1 MKTLLTLLLFIF
13 AQKAIS
19 QTTKDDTLQTKN
31 MKAVVVAATKRPIEI
46 YPDKTVLNVDASPAA
61 IGQNALEYLRQAPG
75 VVVDATDNIQLAGK
89 PGVTVFIDGKN
100 TQLSAQDLAQLL
112 KSIEAS
118 NIKQIELITNPS
130 AKYDAAGA
138 AGIINI
144 KLKKSLTDGFNGNI
158 TGSYVQSTHARGNG
172 SANLN
177 YRSGKTAFFFNGGVN
192 GGLQHTIAN
201 NDRTAGSRTFTQRSI
216 EKDFFHGHSIRT
228 GLDYSLSKKTTV
240 GVLWMKNDRYTRM
253 ENGSSTLIHLPGAMD
268 TVINTT
274 SLAPFPT
281 DRNSFNLNY
290 NFSDK
295 NFNYGLDAD
304 YTLFRSS
311 LNNAIAN
318 ETQNGAGV
326 KLYNN
331 GLQNGAD
338 VDIRLSSFKGDMDKT
353 FANGLKLE
361 SGFKVMQTKTDNRL
375 QVSTNYNNAW
385 TVDTGKTNNFRYNET
400 ISALYAS
407 VKKESGKWYWQ
418 AGLRAEHTNVDGRS
432 VDLKGSVNNR
442 PDTSYL
448 NLFPTLYL
456 QYTPKQ
462 NHQIGF
468 TANRRIDR
476 PSYQDQNPFIY
487 VLDAL
492 NSEQG
497 NPYLLP
503 QFTNSVEASYT
514 YKYAT
519 SLKIG
524 YSHTTDYFES
534 LTYQQGK
541 NTVMIPQNAGNKDM
555 ITLSISTPLQ
565 PTKWW
570 SVYVSAT
577 PYYHHYN
584 VVLNGFSTSETQSGG
599 SFAFNGYIGN
609 NFTLGKGWKGDV
621 SSWFNY
627 QNRATIYVSK
637 PIGSV
642 NAGVQKNILKDKATL
657 KFSIVDIF
665 NTQRWQQTATT
676 KEISLTTYRK
686 WESRNVTVG
695 FSWRFGSS
703 KVKAARERQATSE
716 EDASRIK

>member
-1 MKTLLTLLLFIF
+1 MKTLLTLLLFFF
-13 AQKAIS
+13 AKNALS
-19 QTTKDDTLQTKN
+19 QTTTEDTLHSKD
-31 MKAVVVAATKRPIEI
+31 MKAVVVSASKRPIEI
-46 YPDKTVLNVDASPAA
+46 YPDKTVLNVDASSAA

-75 VVVDATDNIQLAGK
+75 VVVDAADNIQLSAK
-89 PGVTVFIDGKN
+89 PNVTVFIDGKN

-144 KLKKSLTDGFNGNI
+144 KLKKSLTDGFNGNL
-158 TGSYVQSTHARGNG
+158 TGAHVQSKHAREKASGNFNWRK
-172 SANLN
+172 S
-177 YRSGKTAFFFNGGVN
+177 KVAFFFNGSWTK
-192 GGLQHTIAN
+192 GLQHTIAN
-201 NDRTAGSRTFTQRSI
+201 NDRRSNGTTFTQRSI
-216 EKDFFHGHSIRT
+216 ENDLDYSHTIRT
-228 GLDYSLSKKTTV
+228 GLDYTLNKKSTF
-240 GVLWMKNDRYTRM
+240 GVLWMKNNHYTRM
-253 ENGSSTLIHLPGAMD
+253 INGSSTLIHLPGAMD
-268 TVINTT
+268 TIIKTT

-318 ETQNGAGV
+318 EIQNGAGV
-326 KLYNN
+326 KLFNN
-331 GLQNGAD
+331 GLQNNAD
-338 VDIRLSSFKGDMDKT
+338 VDIRLSSIKGDMDKT
-353 FANGLKLE
+353 FGSGLKLE
-361 SGFKVMQTKTDNRL
+361 SGFKIMQTKTDNRL
-375 QVSTNYNNAW
+375 QVSNNYNNVQ
-385 TVDTGKTNNFRYNET
+385 TVDTGKTNTFRYNET

-407 VKKESGKWYWQ
+407 VKKEVGKWYWQ
-418 AGLRAEHTNVDGRS
+418 AGLRAEHTKVDGRS
-432 VDLKGSVNNR
+432 VDLKGTVNNR
-442 PDTSYL
+442 PDTAYL
-448 NLFPTLYL
+448 NLFPTVYL
-456 QYTPKQ
+456 QYSPAQ
-462 NHQIGF
+462 NHQLGF

-503 QFTNSVEASYT
+503 QFTNSVELSYT

-519 SLKIG
+519 SVKIG
-524 YSHTTDYFES
+524 YAHTTDYFES

-541 NTVMIPQNAGNKDM
+541 NTIMIPQNAGSKDM
-555 ITLSISTPLQ
+555 ISLSISTPFQ

-570 SVYVSAT
+570 SVYVSAM

-584 VVLNGFSTSETQSGG
+584 VVLNGFATSETQSGG

-676 KEISLTTYRK
+676 KEISLITYRK
-686 WESRNVTVG
+686 WESQNVTVG
-695 FSWRFGSS
+695 FSWRFGSN
-703 KVKAARERQATSE
+703 KVKAARERQAASE
-716 EDASRIK
+716 EDAGRIK